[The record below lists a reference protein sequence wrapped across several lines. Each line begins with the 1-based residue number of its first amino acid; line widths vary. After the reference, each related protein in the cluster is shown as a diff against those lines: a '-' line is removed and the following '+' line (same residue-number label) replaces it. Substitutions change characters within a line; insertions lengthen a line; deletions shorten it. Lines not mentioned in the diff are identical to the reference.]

1 MHDRFYPVLLA
12 KQEDDLSRPLQLI
25 ARRVKFT
32 DPLSGEIME
41 FESER
46 QLAG

>member
-1 MHDRFYPVLLA
+1 VI
-12 KQEDDLSRPLQLI
+12 ELI